1 MTPLDRIFEKFPAA
15 KDLLFWLDDN
25 LVFIFGVP
33 FVLFILFVFFWAS
46 ISAPRKAKRILRSL
60 EKEGYSPVPS
70 GNPRLEN
77 ALKRLTPNM
86 LHTYELS
93 TVTETSPWRIEIA
106 YGKHDEKTSKFFALI
121 NRSVHRTTRANA
133 KVEYQFTIAFFETR
147 ALPFRQEVHVAGDRY
162 SLDPN
167 YELREVD
174 KKDIELLSSCFVLHT
189 RDGKLDALLPSF
201 QEALMK
207 SSSFLSIRAE
217 RENRNDPFLHNAR
230 MRFTSKGWGLIS
242 NEFIYDKK
250 KMAALLRA
258 VNSIS
263 ESLPCT

>member
-15 KDLLFWLDDN
+15 NNLLFWLDDN
-25 LVFIFGVP
+25 LALIFGVP
-33 FVLFILFVFFWAS
+33 FVLFILVVFFWAS
-46 ISAPRKAKRILRSL
+46 IGSRRRAKRILRSL
-60 EKEGYSPVPS
+60 KKEGYSPVPS
-70 GNPRLEN
+70 GDPRLEN

-86 LHTYELS
+86 FHLYELS
-93 TVTETSPWRIEIA
+93 TVTETSPWRVEMA
-106 YGKHDEKTSKFFALI
+106 YGKHDGRGSTFFALI
-121 NRSVHRTTRANA
+121 NRSVHRSTPMSARA
-133 KVEYQFTIAFFETR
+133 EYQFTIAFFETR

-162 SLDPN
+162 TLDPN
-167 YELREVD
+167 YELQEVD
-174 KKDIELLSSCFVLHT
+174 KKVMELLSSCFVLHT

-207 SSSFLSIRAE
+207 CASFLSIRAE
-217 RENRNDPFLHNAR
+217 RENRNDPFLLNAAR

-242 NEFIYDKK
+242 NEFIYNKK

-263 ESLPCT
+263 QSLP